1 MPMEHGRVCF
11 GQGTPAP
18 PLGERTGEGGR
29 SWERCAR
36 GLPVPYGY
44 RMADTILQA
53 RACGGSREIRLNPLC
68 RKFMPRNA
76 FGFGRAGEVFASS
89 PARAAARRQGNGP
102 YQGWARSRAH
112 PIDSPL
118 LWKRALS
125 AEAEPCKKSGRPDRY
140 RMAWSR
146 SRFCCFAQERYGNL
160 RRLTGSPW

>member
-1 MPMEHGRVCF
+1 MAAFVLGKGRQRLLWESKQGREAGHGSAAPGVCRF
-11 GQGTPAP
+11 H
-18 PLGERTGEGGR
+18 
-29 SWERCAR
+29 
-36 GLPVPYGY
+36 
-44 RMADTILQA
+44 MAIAWQIQSSKLA
-53 RACGGSREIRLNPLC
+53 HAAGVVKSVNPLC